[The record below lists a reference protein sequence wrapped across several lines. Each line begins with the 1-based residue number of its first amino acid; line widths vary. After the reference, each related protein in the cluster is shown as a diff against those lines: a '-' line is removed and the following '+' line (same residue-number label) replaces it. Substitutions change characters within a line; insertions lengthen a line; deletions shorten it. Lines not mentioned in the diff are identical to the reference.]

1 MKVLIVG
8 GCGFLGSHL
17 ARFIMERGDEVVVQ
31 DVQTEDSPFRW
42 VLTPREQAAAVVA
55 EGDAADPIFF
65 YRLIRDHRVERLVHL
80 AVFPSES
87 GESDPAASVRVNVMG
102 TIAAFEAAR
111 IGLVERVVWAS
122 STQVF
127 GRHTSYAAEFGH
139 KPITDTSPHRPWTVY
154 SATKSL
160 CEYLCAHYYRNWGT
174 DLRGLRPIGT
184 FGPGRRGGLVGH
196 ITRMIY
202 HAAVGQPYTCPN
214 GEQALPLV
222 YAEDSSRGFEAGL
235 YYEGSALTGKTHTIG
250 GYSTTHGE
258 MAAIVKRL
266 VPEAELTVLPGD
278 GGEPLTL
285 PQDNGPFCQVTGFQ
299 LRYSLEDGVRKT
311 VEFFRSQMGG

>member
-1 MKVLIVG
+1 
-8 GCGFLGSHL
+8 
-17 ARFIMERGDEVVVQ
+17 
-31 DVQTEDSPFRW
+31 
-42 VLTPREQAAAVVA
+42 
-55 EGDAADPIFF
+55 
-65 YRLIRDHRVERLVHL
+65 
-80 AVFPSES
+80 
-87 GESDPAASVRVNVMG
+87 
-102 TIAAFEAAR
+102 
-111 IGLVERVVWAS
+111 
-122 STQVF
+122 
-127 GRHTSYAAEFGH
+127 
-139 KPITDTSPHRPWTVY
+139 
-154 SATKSL
+154 
-160 CEYLCAHYYRNWGT
+160 
-174 DLRGLRPIGT
+174 
-184 FGPGRRGGLVGH
+184 
-196 ITRMIY
+196 MIY